1 MALSADVQTLIAAL
15 GIALGWIF
23 VLSAVIWYYQR
34 ELNAHKQLT
43 ERATIHGK
51 PLEPKPE
58 PVEQAPTPPLTPIKK
73 SVTKPKTIL
82 KDPFQGFD
90 RPPSPSGSAELEYSL
105 AVVRSRRDLEAG
117 LTSDSLILS
126 EWRQQALDEGVGFM
140 EDISLADGESSGI
153 DEAARNHQVQSER
166 WTRKAIPLSLSI
178 FGNGQQASV

>member
-1 MALSADVQTLIAAL
+1 
-15 GIALGWIF
+15 
-23 VLSAVIWYYQR
+23 
-34 ELNAHKQLT
+34 
-43 ERATIHGK
+43 
-51 PLEPKPE
+51 
-58 PVEQAPTPPLTPIKK
+58 
-73 SVTKPKTIL
+73 
-82 KDPFQGFD
+82 
-90 RPPSPSGSAELEYSL
+90 
-105 AVVRSRRDLEAG
+105 VVRSRRDLEAG